1 MNFTSFKY
9 IVFIVLLY
17 LFVYNPPFQGL
28 PVSPVEIMIIPA
40 VLYIIISW
48 KWYSTIK
55 IFKVETFLFFLIIFF
70 SYLRDFERSE
80 SVFFKA
86 NVLLFLESIVIP
98 SALLI
103 FYSKL
108 KNGGNLFKEI
118 VFVGGI
124 AAFITFFLIFVPPL
138 NLFVKNVLLQQN
150 EFSEFIAFRSFG
162 LSEGLTFAFGVVQ
175 GLVFAFAFYFSRTK
189 SKYLILLPFLLL
201 SIFFNARS
209 GLIPVVFILVYFVI
223 LKFNFKF
230 IGVSFLIG
238 FLFYLILFQTPF
250 FKEYA
255 QTLEWAFD
263 FFVQTS
269 DFFTGKADNA
279 DVNTFSTL
287 FGDMVVL
294 PQNLTEW
301 LIGSGDNV
309 FLFKTGNSDVGYII
323 QLNYGGVIYL
333 FLIVLLIS
341 HLILRLKF
349 LNRNHRWFV
358 LMLLFTIV
366 IGNVKGLFIS
376 VNANFRLIMLM
387 YCYLIFEYRKGINH
401 INSLFVA

>member
-17 LFVYNPPFQGL
+17 LFIYNPPFHGL
-28 PVSPVEIMIIPA
+28 PVTPVEIMIIPA

-55 IFKVETFLFFLIIFF
+55 TFKVETFLFFLIIFF
-70 SYLRDFERSE
+70 SYIRDFDKSE

-86 NVLLFLESIVIP
+86 NALLFLESIVVP

-103 FYSKL
+103 FYSKFR
-108 KNGGNLFKEI
+108 NGGNLFKEI

-124 AAFITFFLIFVPPL
+124 AAFITLLLIFLPPL

-150 EFSEFIAFRSFG
+150 DFSDFTSFRSFG

-175 GLVFAFAFYFSRTK
+175 GLVFALAFYFSRTK

-230 IGVSFLIG
+230 IAVSLLIG
-238 FLFYLILFQTPF
+238 FLFYLVLFQTPF
-250 FKEYA
+250 FKDYA
-255 QTLEWAFD
+255 QTIEWAFD

-269 DFFTGKADNA
+269 DFVTGNADNG

-294 PQNLTEW
+294 PQNLTDW
-301 LIGSGDNV
+301 FIGSGDNV
-309 FLFKTGNSDVGYII
+309 FLYKTGNSDVGYII
-323 QLNYGGVIYL
+323 QLNYGGLLYM
-333 FLIVLLIS
+333 FLIFLLIAR
-341 HLILRLKF
+341 LILRLKF
-349 LNRNHRWFV
+349 LNKDHRWLV
-358 LMLLFTIV
+358 LLLLFTIV
-366 IGNVKGLFIS
+366 IGNIKGLFIS
-376 VNANFRLIMLM
+376 VNGNFRLIMLI
-387 YCYLIFEYRKGINH
+387 YCYLIFECRKGINH